1 MADEGS
7 KRVQRFA
14 VDRISNI
21 GQLGLV
27 RSFYAD
33 SFINRSTLSGV
44 SHDWVDCLGK
54 LVDAL
59 AAEPVNLLQSAD
71 QKHGDAEVF
80 RRTKQPPDSE

>member
-1 MADEGS
+1 
-7 KRVQRFA
+7 
-14 VDRISNI
+14 
-21 GQLGLV
+21 
-27 RSFYAD
+27 
-33 SFINRSTLSGV
+33 
-44 SHDWVDCLGK
+44 VDCLGK